1 LAKPLKSINI
11 APGRISLKIIPVT
24 INKYNMDFFQTLFD
38 WYMANLNYF
47 TIGLL
52 MAIESTF
59 LPLPSEVV
67 IPFAA
72 YKAGQGDL
80 NVFIVV
86 LSGTIGAL
94 SGSLINYTLSYY
106 LGRPLVYKFAESKIG
121 HLFLLSA
128 EKVKHA
134 EEYFIRNGKTSTFI
148 GRLVPG
154 VRHLISIP
162 AGLAKMNLRDFM
174 MFTFFG
180 AGIWNIIL
188 AVIGFYLYE
197 VREQIFPYLGHI
209 LVVLGIAF
217 VVYLIVKAKKN
228 VKNT

>member
-1 LAKPLKSINI
+1 M
-11 APGRISLKIIPVT
+11 
-24 INKYNMDFFQTLFD
+24 MDVFQSLFD

-47 TIGLL
+47 TVALL

-67 IPFAA
+67 VPFAA

-80 NVFIVV
+80 NVFLVV
-86 LSGTIGAL
+86 FFGTVGAL
-94 SGSLINYTLSYY
+94 SGSLINYTLAYY
-106 LGRPLVYKFAESKIG
+106 LGRPIVYRFAGSKLG
-121 HLFLLSA
+121 RVFLLSK
-128 EKVKHA
+128 EKVVHA
-134 EEYFIRNGKTSTFI
+134 EEFFIRNGKTSTFI

-174 MFTFFG
+174 LYTFVG

-188 AVIGFYLYE
+188 AIIGFYLYE
-197 VREQIFPYLGHI
+197 IRDQIFPYIGHI
-209 LVVLGIAF
+209 LLVLGAVF
-217 VVYLIVKAKKN
+217 TVYLVVKARKSRKKPD
-228 VKNT
+228 V